1 LRSLFNLNIM
11 FTNRWRYFFPAVY
24 GLCVYISIRLVTD
37 VIIGSRFWLRPWKL
51 NAIEIVGSVVVGY
64 ITVAAMHW
72 MLKRNLQRYQPP
84 MRMGKVMKEFADVTL
99 CTELIC
105 TATVIPLTTFTDDG
119 LQWFDVVN
127 IYMIPAL
134 YSLLYYALIRGNA
147 FLRKSYEQQLQIEK
161 ISNDQLQTEL
171 RFLKAQ
177 YHPHFLFNA
186 LNTVYF
192 QMDEDV
198 NRAKQT
204 IEELSELLR
213 YQLYDQQQTVS
224 IKQELQYLQS
234 FINLQRI
241 RMNDHLSLSV
251 HFDEALNGQQL
262 YPLLL
267 LPLVENAFKYAG
279 GEYWIRIAATLD
291 EGKLRFHVSNARPV
305 ITSQRKAGGIGLEN
319 LKRRLAL
326 LYPGRHKL
334 HITDEEHSFTAE
346 LSIQI

>member
-1 LRSLFNLNIM
+1 MLNLMIM
-11 FTNRWRYFFPAVY
+11 FNKRWKYLFPAAY

-37 VIIGSRFWLRPWKL
+37 VITGTRFWLRPL
-51 NAIEIVGSVVVGY
+51 QVNAVEVAGSLIVGY
-64 ITVAAMHW
+64 IIVAAMHW
-72 MLKRNLQRYQPP
+72 MLRRNLKRYNLPVTT
-84 MRMGKVMKEFADVTL
+84 GSLMKEFADVTL
-99 CTELIC
+99 CTEILC
-105 TATVIPLTTFTDDG
+105 TVTIIPLAAFTDNG

-147 FLRKSYEQQLQIEK
+147 FVRKSYEQQLQIEK
-161 ISNDQLQTEL
+161 ISNDQLQAEL
-171 RFLKAQ
+171 QFLKAQ

-192 QMDEDV
+192 QMDENV
-198 NRAKQT
+198 SQAKQT

-224 IKQELQYLQS
+224 IGQELQYLQS
-234 FINLQRI
+234 FINLQRS

-251 HFDEALNGQQL
+251 HFDEALNGQQV

-279 GEYWIRIAATLD
+279 GAYWIRISATL
-291 EGKLRFHVSNARPV
+291 ENGRLQFHVSNAKPGIAPKRE
-305 ITSQRKAGGIGLEN
+305 AGGIGLEN

-326 LYPGRHKL
+326 LYPGK
-334 HITDEEHSFTAE
+334 HILKITNEEQSFAAD

>member
-1 LRSLFNLNIM
+1 
-11 FTNRWRYFFPAVY
+11 
-24 GLCVYISIRLVTD
+24 
-37 VIIGSRFWLRPWKL
+37 
-51 NAIEIVGSVVVGY
+51 
-64 ITVAAMHW
+64 VAA
-72 MLKRNLQRYQPP
+72 
-84 MRMGKVMKEFADVTL
+84 
-99 CTELIC
+99 
-105 TATVIPLTTFTDDG
+105 FTDDG

-134 YSLLYYALIRGNA
+134 YGLLYYAFIRGNA
-147 FLRKSYEQQLQIEK
+147 FLKKSYEQQLQIEK

-198 NRAKQT
+198 TRAKQT

-213 YQLYDQQQTVS
+213 YQLYDQQQMVS
-224 IKQELQYLQS
+224 IGQELQYLQS

-251 HFDEALNGQQL
+251 QFDEALNGQQV

-279 GEYWIRIAATLD
+279 GEYWIRIAATLNND
-291 EGKLRFHVSNARPV
+291 NLQFHVSNAKPATAV
-305 ITSQRKAGGIGLEN
+305 KRKAGGIGLEN

-326 LYPGRHKL
+326 LYPGRHAL
-334 HITDEEHSFTAE
+334 NIMDEQDRFTAD

>member
-1 LRSLFNLNIM
+1 MYSK
-11 FTNRWRYFFPAVY
+11 RWKYFFPAVY

-37 VIIGSRFWLRPWKL
+37 VISGNRFWMRPWQVT
-51 NAIEIVGSVVVGY
+51 AIEVAGSLLIGY
-64 ITVAAMHW
+64 IFVAALHRL
-72 MLKRNLQRYQPP
+72 LKRNLQRYDPP
-84 MRMGKVMKEFADVTL
+84 GSTGAAIREFAGVAL
-99 CTELIC
+99 FTELVC
-105 TATVIPLTTFTDDG
+105 TCTIIPVTALTDDG

-127 IYMIPAL
+127 TYLIPL
-134 YSLLYYALIRGNA
+134 LFCLLYYAFIRGNA
-147 FLRKSYEQQLQIEK
+147 FVRKSYEQQLQIEK
-161 ISNDQLQTEL
+161 IGKDQLQTEL

-198 NRAKQT
+198 SRAKQT

-224 IKQELQYLQS
+224 IRQELQYLQS
-234 FINLQRI
+234 FINLQKT
-241 RMNDHLSLSV
+241 RMNDHLSLTV
-251 HFDEALNGQQL
+251 AFDEKLNGQQL

-279 GEYWIRIAATLD
+279 GAYWIRIQASLD
-291 EGKLRFHVSNARPV
+291 NDRLHFHVSNAKPGSIV
-305 ITSQRKAGGIGLEN
+305 QRKAGGIGLEN

-326 LYPGRHKL
+326 LYPGRHSL
-334 HITDEEHSFTAE
+334 QLSDTEQHFTAD
-346 LSIQI
+346 LTINI

>member
-1 LRSLFNLNIM
+1 M
-11 FTNRWRYFFPAVY
+11 GKNRWKYVFPALY

-37 VIIGSRFWLRPWKL
+37 VITGTRFWMRSWKV
-51 NAIEIVGSVVVGY
+51 NAMEIGASLVVGY
-64 ITVAAMHW
+64 IFVAAMHR
-72 MLKRNLQRYQPP
+72 MLKWNLRHYSPD
-84 MRMGKVMKEFADVTL
+84 MSRRTFMKEFADVTL
-99 CTELIC
+99 CAEILC
-105 TATVIPLTTFTDDG
+105 TFTIIPLAAFTDDG

-127 IYMIPAL
+127 IYLIPVL
-134 YSLLYYALIRGNA
+134 YCLLYYAYIRGNA
-147 FLRKSYEQQLQIEK
+147 FLKKSYEQQLQIEK
-161 ISNDQLQTEL
+161 ISNEQLQAEL

-198 NRAKQT
+198 GKAKHT

-224 IKQELQYLQS
+224 IGQELQYLQS
-234 FINLQRI
+234 FINLQRS
-241 RMNDHLSLSV
+241 RMNDHLALSV
-251 HFDEALNGQQL
+251 HFDQALNGQQV

-279 GEYWIRIAATLD
+279 GEYWIRITATLHD
-291 EGKLRFHVSNARPV
+291 GNLQFHVSNAKPA
-305 ITSQRKAGGIGLEN
+305 IAAKRKAGGIGLEN

-326 LYPGRHKL
+326 LYPGRHIL
-334 HITDEEHSFTAE
+334 SITDDGKSFTAN

>member
-1 LRSLFNLNIM
+1 M
-11 FTNRWRYFFPAVY
+11 FKNWWKYIFPAVY
-24 GLCVYISIRLVTD
+24 GLCIYISIRLVTD
-37 VIIGSRFWLRPWKL
+37 VIIGSRFWMRPWKL
-51 NAIEIVGSVVVGY
+51 NAIEIGGSVIVGY
-64 ITVAAMHW
+64 IIVAAMHW
-72 MLKRNLQRYQPP
+72 MLRWHLKRYHAL
-84 MRMGKVMKEFADVTL
+84 MRNGAIMKEFADVIL

-105 TATVIPLTTFTDDG
+105 TLTIIPMAAFTDDG

-127 IYMIPAL
+127 IYMIPVL
-134 YSLLYYALIRGNA
+134 YSLLYYAFIRGNA
-147 FLRKSYEQQLQIEK
+147 FLRKSYEQQLEIEK

-198 NRAKQT
+198 NRAKHT

-224 IKQELQYLQS
+224 IGQELQYLQS

-251 HFDEALNGQQL
+251 HFDETLNGQQL

-279 GEYWIRIAATLD
+279 GEYWIRINATLNN
-291 EGKLRFHVSNARPV
+291 GSLQFHVSNAKPAT
-305 ITSQRKAGGIGLEN
+305 ISKRKAGGIGLEN

-326 LYPGRHKL
+326 LYPDRHTLNIK
-334 HITDEEHSFTAE
+334 DEAHSFAAD

>member
-1 LRSLFNLNIM
+1 MFN
-11 FTNRWRYFFPAVY
+11 NRWKYLFPAVY
-24 GLCVYISIRLVTD
+24 GLCIYISIRLVTD
-37 VIIGSRFWLRPWKL
+37 VIIGSRFWMRPWQL
-51 NAIEIVGSVVVGY
+51 NAIEIGGSLVDGY
-64 ITVAAMHW
+64 IIVAAMHW

-84 MRMGKVMKEFADVTL
+84 MRIGAVMKEFAEVTL

-105 TATVIPLTTFTDDG
+105 TVTIIPLAAFTDDG

-127 IYMIPAL
+127 IYMIPEL
-134 YSLLYYALIRGNA
+134 YSLLYYAFIRGNA
-147 FLRKSYEQQLQIEK
+147 FLRKNYDQQLQIEK

-198 NRAKQT
+198 DVAKQT
-204 IEELSELLR
+204 IVELSELLR

-224 IKQELQYLQS
+224 IGQELQYLQS

-241 RMNDHLSLSV
+241 RMNEHLSLTV
-251 HFDEALNGQQL
+251 QFDETLNGQQV

-267 LPLVENAFKYAG
+267 VPLVENAFKYAG
-279 GEYWIRIAATLD
+279 GEYWIRIAATLNN
-291 EGKLRFHVSNARPV
+291 GSLQFHVSNAKPA
-305 ITSQRKAGGIGLEN
+305 TASQRKAGGIGLEN

-326 LYPGRHKL
+326 LYPGRHTL
-334 HITDEEHSFTAE
+334 HITDEESSFAAE

>member
-1 LRSLFNLNIM
+1 MLKNWWKYI
-11 FTNRWRYFFPAVY
+11 FPAVY
-24 GLCVYISIRLVTD
+24 GLCIYISIRLVTD
-37 VIIGSRFWLRPWKL
+37 VISDSRFWTRPLKL
-51 NAIEIVGSVVVGY
+51 NAIEIGGSMVVGY
-64 ITVAAMHW
+64 IMVATMHW
-72 MLKRNLQRYQPP
+72 MLKRNLRRYSTP
-84 MRMGKVMKEFADVTL
+84 MRTGAVMKEFAYATL
-99 CTELIC
+99 CTEIIC
-105 TATVIPLTTFTDDG
+105 TFTVIPVAAFTDDG

-134 YSLLYYALIRGNA
+134 YGLLYYAFIRGNA
-147 FLRKSYEQQLQIEK
+147 FLKKNYEQQLQIEK

-198 NRAKQT
+198 TRAKQT

-213 YQLYDQQQTVS
+213 YQLYDQQQMVS
-224 IKQELQYLQS
+224 IGQELQYLQS

-251 HFDEALNGQQL
+251 QFDEALNGQQV

-279 GEYWIRIAATLD
+279 GEYWIRIAATLNND
-291 EGKLRFHVSNARPV
+291 SLQFHVSNAKPAIAAKRE
-305 ITSQRKAGGIGLEN
+305 AGGIGMEN

-326 LYPGRHKL
+326 LYPGRHTL
-334 HITDEEHSFTAE
+334 NIMDEQHRFTAD